1 MWGHGEEG
9 SHRPEEGYK
18 TISKRFRLCP
28 STGKKKTLYKLR
40 AFNMTATLPRS
51 GRPSKLSTRST
62 TKIQNQIKGNEHI
75 TSRVLQT
82 FLLPSGTKASAA
94 IIWRAMPFPGE
105 WVEGS
110 LCSQKRTKLPC
121 FNLPREHLGKPEAFW
136 KSILWTDVSTRIIW
150 LQSKTSI
157 LGEQN
162 LPPTVKHDGGDVK
175 VWVCSSAS
183 APEPPFLQ
191 GTMNC
196 PAYHQSPAISQGGG
210 AGMSVDYVSRQWPE
224 TFPPSYSGTGPGTLD
239 RPSQSQDLS
248 PGQMFGRC
256 CFVPPT
262 SQLFGWSNG
271 CKRRVHVK
279 VSLFVN

>member
-1 MWGHGEEG
+1 MEKRVAIGLRRAIRPSPKDSG
-9 SHRPEEGYK
+9 SVHP
-18 TISKRFRLCP
+18 L
-28 STGKKKTLYKLR
+28 GKKKTLYKLR

-94 IIWRAMPFPGE
+94 IIWRAVAFPGE

-183 APEPPFLQ
+183 ASEPPFYPRNHELSSLSSKSCYQSGRWSWDECGLCIKIMTRNIPTKLQ
-191 GTMNC
+191 WDWYRYSRL
-196 PAYHQSPAISQGGG
+196 AQS
-210 AGMSVDYVSRQWPE
+210 E
-224 TFPPSYSGTGPGTLD
+224 SGP
-239 RPSQSQDLS
+239 
-248 PGQMFGRC
+248 
-256 CFVPPT
+256 
-262 SQLFGWSNG
+262 
-271 CKRRVHVK
+271 
-279 VSLFVN
+279 